1 MSLDPKNSRH
11 GRHGASRG
19 DEVAT
24 TEKDVKPGRA
34 QFIKAL
40 FAVPRTIHLV
50 LVLLCFILGF
60 ALMTTVRAQ
69 REYPLEALSEQ
80 DLVVLLS
87 ELNSQENNLRQE
99 RSALQQ
105 QVDEIEANKSEQ
117 EAAAQTA
124 QKINQLAQINA
135 GRVPVEGPGVLM
147 HIGDDAN
154 RLTAT
159 EFVMTL
165 GELRNAGAEAIEL
178 NGVRLSTRSAFTSDN
193 NTIAVDGVV
202 LSQPYDWHVIG
213 EGQTIATALE
223 IQAGSAAQMR
233 AKGANVTIS
242 VVGHI
247 SIDSVS
253 SVPQPQYAVVDTSE
267 DSKSSDE

>member
-34 QFIKAL
+34 QFVQAL

-69 REYPLEALSEQ
+69 REDPLEALSEQ

-105 QVDEIEANKSEQ
+105 QVAEIEANKSEQ

-165 GELRNAGAEAIEL
+165 GELRLTII
-178 NGVRLSTRSAFTSDN
+178 RLRSMA
-193 NTIAVDGVV
+193 
-202 LSQPYDWHVIG
+202 LSCRNRMIG
-213 EGQTIATALE
+213 
-223 IQAGSAAQMR
+223 M
-233 AKGANVTIS
+233 
-242 VVGHI
+242 
-247 SIDSVS
+247 
-253 SVPQPQYAVVDTSE
+253 
-267 DSKSSDE
+267 